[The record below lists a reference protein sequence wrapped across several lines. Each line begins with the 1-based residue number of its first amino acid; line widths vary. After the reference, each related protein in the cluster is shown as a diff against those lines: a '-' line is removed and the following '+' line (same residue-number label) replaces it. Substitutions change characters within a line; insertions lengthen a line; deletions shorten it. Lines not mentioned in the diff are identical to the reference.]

1 MANWTTDF
9 AGGNGQIHRIHSSS
23 DTWDVTF
30 AAESRGGEPRP
41 LWFYFRLNELEPS
54 THRYV
59 RLHILNAAQCMGD
72 PLGWTNNRLVY
83 RAADGAWQRSEMC
96 TVQKQPD
103 YTLDTVCRIPCI
115 ASEMEVAFCYP
126 YTESDFQQAIGQDT
140 SAAVIGVTSH
150 GRPIHRYILGHPSR
164 DTKGLY
170 VIARQH
176 SGEVT
181 GSYLLDGMIR
191 AAREEPPS
199 GSLWCV
205 PFGDTDGVAEGLYGK
220 DQRAGDFN
228 RAWDWFFARR
238 TETAAM
244 FYDIE
249 QFREA
254 TEPFWVL
261 DLHSP
266 GHDETSSYFV
276 TPFREDSKDR
286 RLLRLLELCEEKRI
300 GVFVQLSSLP
310 VIGSPVQHPV
320 TEEHPLKPPT
330 VYHVTKHTQ
339 ELLANYASY
348 TFGLR
353 TVSLRICSPVGYG
366 VNPKT
371 IFPVFVRKAMAGE
384 SITLFGQG
392 TRKQTYIH
400 VKDIAKAIELCILS
414 EAQGV
419 YNLASYNLI
428 SNRELAEKCVALL
441 HSDSE
446 IVYSGDVDPM
456 EGLCWD
462 VSIEKLKKD
471 TGFEPE
477 VTIDE
482 AILDLASEIMK
493 RDK

>member
-1 MANWTTDF
+1 M
-9 AGGNGQIHRIHSSS
+9 RI
-23 DTWDVTF
+23 
-30 AAESRGGEPRP
+30 
-41 LWFYFRLNELEPS
+41 L
-54 THRYV
+54 
-59 RLHILNAAQCMGD
+59 
-72 PLGWTNNRLVY
+72 
-83 RAADGAWQRSEMC
+83 
-96 TVQKQPD
+96 
-103 YTLDTVCRIPCI
+103 
-115 ASEMEVAFCYP
+115 
-126 YTESDFQQAIGQDT
+126 
-140 SAAVIGVTSH
+140 
-150 GRPIHRYILGHPSR
+150 
-164 DTKGLY
+164 
-170 VIARQH
+170 
-176 SGEVT
+176 VT
-181 GSYLLDGMIR
+181 GSNGFIGGHVCTWLKEKGHYVIGLGRHPQPL
-191 AAREEPPS
+191 S
-199 GSLWCV
+199 WCDEYV
-205 PFGDTDGVAEGLYGK
+205 CCDLFTDGVAHIFDHTKENTVDAVVHL
-220 DQRAGDFN
+220 
-228 RAWDWFFARR
+228 
-238 TETAAM
+238 AADM
-244 FYDIE
+244 
-249 QFREA
+249 RH
-254 TEPFWVL
+254 EPYAVEVVG
-261 DLHSP
+261 SNCV
-266 GHDETSSYFV
+266 GTQ
-276 TPFREDSKDR
+276 
-286 RLLRLLELCEEKRI
+286 RLLELCEEKHI

-477 VTIDE
+477 ITIDA